1 MLAGPL
7 RPPASRAAAS
17 GDVGACRLYSPS
29 DGRIAALFPHEGYEN
44 GHEQILGHRDGH
56 RCRSVAIAAGVARGA
71 YDAASGHGGFA
82 ESAEKVT
89 GSMIRSAEE
98 FGAEHGDLI
107 TRGVITGAAAAVG
120 GGLVRSVRR

>member
-1 MLAGPL
+1 MAT
-7 RPPASRAAAS
+7 SRFW
-17 GDVGACRLYSPS
+17 GTVTG
-29 DGRIAALFPHEGYEN
+29 IAVAP
-44 GHEQILGHRDGH
+44 
-56 RCRSVAIAAGVARGA
+56 VAIAAGVARGA

-89 GSMIRSAEE
+89 GSMIRSAEQ

-120 GGLVRSVRR
+120 SGLVRSVRR